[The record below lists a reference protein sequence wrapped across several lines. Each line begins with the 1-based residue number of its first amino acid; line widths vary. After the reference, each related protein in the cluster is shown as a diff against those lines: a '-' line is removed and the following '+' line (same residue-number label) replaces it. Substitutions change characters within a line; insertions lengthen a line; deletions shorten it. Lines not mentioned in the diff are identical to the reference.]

1 MGAGILLSR
10 VLGLV
15 RERVFAHYLG
25 NGMAAGAFKAAL
37 RIPNVLQNLLGEGVL
52 SASFI
57 PVYAGLL
64 GKEDQEGADRV
75 AGAVFGLLALLTG
88 VLVAV
93 GLLFAPALTDLV
105 APGFEGEAR
114 ALCIR
119 LVRVLFPATG
129 LLVMSAWCLG
139 VLNSHRRFFLS
150 YAAPAA
156 WNLALIA
163 TLWWFGKT
171 RDEAGL
177 AEALGWG
184 TVAGSFLQ
192 FAVQVPNVRGLLGR
206 FLPTLGLGDA
216 QVRQVMSSLGPV
228 VLGRGVVQVSAY
240 VDVAWASLLGARAV
254 SALAYA
260 QALYLLP
267 VSLFGMAVSAAEVP
281 EMARESGTPAEV
293 AAALKAR
300 MEAALSRMA
309 FFVVPSA
316 AAFLLLGDVVAAAL
330 LQTGRFDA
338 AESRYAWYILA
349 GSAVGLLASTQ
360 GRLYASAFYALKDT
374 RTPLAFSVVR
384 VALGATLAWL
394 GALRLPGLVGLPA
407 HLGAVGI
414 TLSSGLSAWVEF
426 VLLRRALARRTGQ
439 VGLEVR
445 QLLLLWGCALAAGG
459 AGLGVKAGLTALRG
473 PDAAVAR
480 ELAGTFLPPPALHPW
495 VTAVAV
501 LGTFGGAYLALAWV
515 AGVPQAA
522 ALARRLISRR
532 VR

>member
-1 MGAGILLSR
+1 
-10 VLGLV
+10 
-15 RERVFAHYLG
+15 
-25 NGMAAGAFKAAL
+25 
-37 RIPNVLQNLLGEGVL
+37 
-52 SASFI
+52 
-57 PVYAGLL
+57 
-64 GKEDQEGADRV
+64 
-75 AGAVFGLLALLTG
+75 
-88 VLVAV
+88 
-93 GLLFAPALTDLV
+93 
-105 APGFEGEAR
+105 
-114 ALCIR
+114 
-119 LVRVLFPATG
+119 
-129 LLVMSAWCLG
+129 
-139 VLNSHRRFFLS
+139 
-150 YAAPAA
+150 
-156 WNLALIA
+156 
-163 TLWWFGKT
+163 
-171 RDEAGL
+171 
-177 AEALGWG
+177 
-184 TVAGSFLQ
+184 
-192 FAVQVPNVRGLLGR
+192 
-206 FLPTLGLGDA
+206 
-216 QVRQVMSSLGPV
+216 
-228 VLGRGVVQVSAY
+228 
-240 VDVAWASLLGARAV
+240 VAWASLLGARAV